1 MDSDSNKV
9 FRPSLTGRFA
19 SVFMIMPFLLFTH
32 SIITNDP
39 TLQGVN
45 RLFFGLIAL
54 IFLIVALI
62 VWSEK
67 ITITNQNVVSS
78 NIFRKKVL
86 PLSAI
91 KRCKKEDKMKGK
103 NFLIV
108 DSGDLT
114 VWIGLLFTESQLIE
128 LETYILEQIKEFYL
142 ENYDSVKSDRFGI
155 DEFWRK

>member
-32 SIITNDP
+32 TIITNDP

-45 RLFFGLIAL
+45 HLFFGLIAL
-54 IFLIVALI
+54 IF
-62 VWSEK
+62 WSEK
-67 ITITNQNVVSS
+67 ITITNQNVASR

-128 LETYILEQIKEFYL
+128 LETYILEQIKEFYP
-142 ENYDSVKSDRFGI
+142 ENYDAVKSDRFGI